1 MRGGEGGVKGRMCYM
16 WDFIYHPQ
24 LWGISDNPGHLMP
37 LRWRRFQSQLVTVFV
52 SAEFSCF
59 KQMNSQSHMDQNAFQ
74 MKWPCLL
81 TPGET
86 ASYSQHANN
95 ADAGSMHVSAL
106 SLSLSLACARARER
120 KRERETLDFWLTN
133 YTISH
138 LSLMLPLD
146 HVIVINT
153 CSGDL
158 INVIY

>member
-1 MRGGEGGVKGRMCYM
+1 MCYM

-120 KRERETLDFWLTN
+120 KKERER
-133 YTISH
+133 
-138 LSLMLPLD
+138 
-146 HVIVINT
+146 
-153 CSGDL
+153 DL
-158 INVIY
+158 RFLVDQLYNFTSVSDAASWPCHRYKYMFRWFNKCYLLIL